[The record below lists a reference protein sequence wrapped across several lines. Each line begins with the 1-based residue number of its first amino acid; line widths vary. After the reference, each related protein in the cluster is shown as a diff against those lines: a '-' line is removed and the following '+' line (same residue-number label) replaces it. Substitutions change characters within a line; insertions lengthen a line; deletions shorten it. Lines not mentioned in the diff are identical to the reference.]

1 MYKYVSEHI
10 NISLPQLRDARTV
23 PSQPSFTHHDEYVK
37 GIDRVFSLFLAKEDV
52 KRFLSAVL
60 IIRNAKIFLS
70 GGYGSGKNTFVEI
83 AAKTFFG
90 DDLGVVRCHQELTT
104 FDILWN
110 INITR
115 TLEGKANAV
124 TARPLI
130 VAPFKYLNEVQRL
143 NTQCQ
148 NALLNV
154 LTDKTLV
161 FGDTVAETPDYVAFL
176 DRNPHDIGTQGMV
189 KALLDRIDFYLDV
202 EYLGMKHSLEL
213 LETKFK
219 GKQVDDLRNLA
230 EPVLNTAQMMEI
242 WHDVENVAISDE
254 NMLKVSMISMLLRK
268 CIRVDRSITSSRF
281 RVICEGCPYNGQ
293 PCSKQERPVGQRW
306 VDSAIKLGKACA
318 WLDRKAEV
326 TLDDLLWGISRV
338 LPHRIDLKQNVFV
351 KFANENEW
359 MIEDFIPT
367 VHSKLPMWE
376 EAIPAFQSART
387 GDHTALEKLNELAE
401 KCLAV
406 RELRDWAQSDVK
418 PSEHA
423 PELLIKEELATKDL
437 A

>member
-1 MYKYVSEHI
+1 MSE
-10 NISLPQLRDARTV
+10 P
-23 PSQPSFTHHDEYVK
+23 PSFIHHEEYTQ
-37 GIDRVFSLFLAKEDV
+37 GINRVFSLFLAREDV
-52 KRFLSAVL
+52 KRFLSAIL

-90 DDLGVVRCHQELTT
+90 DDLGIVRCHQELTT

-154 LTDKTLV
+154 LTDKTV
-161 FGDTVAETPDYVAFL
+161 AFGDTVAETPDYVCFL

-202 EYLGMKHSLEL
+202 EYLGMKHSMEL
-213 LETKFK
+213 LQTKFK

-230 EPVLNTAQMMEI
+230 EPVLETSQMKEI
-242 WHDVENVAISDE
+242 WKDVEKVTVSDE
-254 NMLKVSMISMLLRK
+254 NIMKVSMTSMLLRK
-268 CIRVDRSITSSRF
+268 CIRVDRSVTSARF

-306 VDSAIKLGKACA
+306 VDSLVKLGKACA
-318 WLDRKAEV
+318 WLDKRTEV
-326 TLDDLLWGISRV
+326 SFEDLLWGIPRV
-338 LPHRIDLKQNVFV
+338 LPHRLDLKQNVFV

-359 MIEDFIPT
+359 MIQDFLPM
-367 VHSKLPMWE
+367 VRSKLEMWDE
-376 EAIPAFQSART
+376 SIPAFYKAREN
-387 GDHTALEKLNELAE
+387 DPQALEILKLNAE

-406 RELRDWAQSDVK
+406 RELRDWAQSETK
-418 PSEHA
+418 PFEKP
-423 PELLIKEELATKDL
+423 PELLIKEELAPRGI

>member
-1 MYKYVSEHI
+1 MSKTITETKSEDHQI
-10 NISLPQLRDARTV
+10 PA
-23 PSQPSFTHHDEYVK
+23 FTHHDEYIT

-52 KRFLSAVL
+52 KRFLSAIL
-60 IIRNAKIFLS
+60 IIRNSKIFLS

-90 DDLGVVRCHQELTT
+90 DDLGIVRCHQELTT

-124 TARPLI
+124 TPRPLI

-154 LTDKTLV
+154 LTDKTLA
-161 FGDTVAETPDYVAFL
+161 FGDTIAETPDYVCFL

-202 EYLGMKHSLEL
+202 EYLGMKHSTEL

-230 EPVLNTAQMMEI
+230 EPVLNTQQMMEI
-242 WHDVENVAISDE
+242 WQDVEKVVISDE
-254 NMLKVSMISMLLRK
+254 NIMKVSMFSMLLRK
-268 CIRVDRSITSSRF
+268 CIRVDRSITSARF

-306 VDSAIKLGKACA
+306 VDSLIKLAKACA
-318 WLDRKAEV
+318 WLDRRTEV
-326 TLDDLLWGISRV
+326 SFDDLVWGIPRV
-338 LPHRIDLKQNVFV
+338 LPHRLDLKQNVFV

-359 MIEDFIPT
+359 MVQDFLPIIR
-367 VHSKLPMWE
+367 SKVPMWN
-376 EAIPAFQSART
+376 EAIPAFQEGRK
-387 GDHTALEKLNELAE
+387 GDAKALAQLNLFAE

-406 RELRDWAQSDVK
+406 RELRDWAQHETEPLGEK
-418 PSEHA
+418 
-423 PELLIKEELATKDL
+423 PELLIKEELAPRGL

>member
-1 MYKYVSEHI
+1 MPE
-10 NISLPQLRDARTV
+10 P
-23 PSQPSFTHHDEYVK
+23 PSFIHHEEYTK
-37 GIDRVFSLFLAKEDV
+37 GLERVFSLFLARDDV

-60 IIRNAKIFLS
+60 IIKNAKAFLS

-90 DDLGVVRCHQELTT
+90 DDIGVVRCHQELTT

-124 TARPLI
+124 TPRPLI
-130 VAPFKYLNEVQRL
+130 IAPFKYLNEVQRL

-154 LTDKTLV
+154 LTDKTIA
-161 FGDTVAETPDYVAFL
+161 FGDTVAETPDYVCFL

-213 LETKFK
+213 LGTKFK

-230 EPVLNTAQMMEI
+230 EPVLNASQMTEI
-242 WHDVENVAISDE
+242 WHDVEKVNISEE
-254 NMLKVSMISMLLRK
+254 NMMKVSMTSMLLRK
-268 CIRVDRSITSSRF
+268 CIKVERSTTSARY

-306 VDSAIKLGKACA
+306 VDSLIKLAKACA
-318 WLDRKAEV
+318 WLDKRTEV
-326 TLDDLLWGISRV
+326 AFEDLLWGVPRV
-338 LPHRIDLKQNVFV
+338 LPHRLELKQNIFV

-359 MIEDFIPT
+359 VTKDFLPM
-367 VHSKLPMWE
+367 VDSKLSMWD
-376 EAIPAFQSART
+376 EAIPAFREAMKGNARAFENLKV
-387 GDHTALEKLNELAE
+387 HAE

-406 RELRDWAQSDVK
+406 RELRDWVQSEQQ
-418 PSEHA
+418 PLERP
-423 PELLIKEELATKDL
+423 PELLIKEELASKGL

>member
-1 MYKYVSEHI
+1 MSEK
-10 NISLPQLRDARTV
+10 
-23 PSQPSFTHHDEYVK
+23 PSFAHHDEYVK
-37 GIDRVFSLFLAKEDV
+37 GIDRVFSLFLAREDV

-90 DDLGVVRCHQELTT
+90 EDLGVVRCHQELTT

-124 TARPLI
+124 TPRPLI
-130 VAPFKYLNEVQRL
+130 IAPFKYLNECQRL

-154 LTDKTLV
+154 LTDKTV
-161 FGDTVAETPDYVAFL
+161 AFGDTVAETPDYVCFL

-230 EPVLNTAQMMEI
+230 EPILNTSQMTEI
-242 WHDVENVAISDE
+242 WHDVEKVTISDE
-254 NMLKVSMISMLLRK
+254 NMMKVSMTSMLLRK
-268 CIRVDRSITSSRF
+268 CIRVDRSITSARF
-281 RVICEGCPYNGQ
+281 RVICEGCPYSGQ

-306 VDSAIKLGKACA
+306 VDSLIKLAKACA
-318 WLDRKAEV
+318 WLDRKSEV
-326 TLDDLLWGISRV
+326 SFDDLLWGIPRV
-338 LPHRIDLKQNVFV
+338 LPHRMDLKQNVFV

-359 MIEDFIPT
+359 VMQDFLPM
-367 VHSKLPMWE
+367 VESKLPMWN
-376 EAIPAFQSART
+376 EAIPAFIDARK
-387 GDHTALEKLNELAE
+387 GDSKALEKLQLHAE

-406 RELRDWAQSDVK
+406 RELRDWAQNETKLAEK
-418 PSEHA
+418 PL
-423 PELLIKEELATKDL
+423 ELLMKEELAPQGL

>member
-1 MYKYVSEHI
+1 MTE
-10 NISLPQLRDARTV
+10 
-23 PSQPSFTHHDEYVK
+23 QPSFRHHDEYIK
-37 GIDRVFSLFLAKEDV
+37 GVDRVFSLFLAREDV
-52 KRFLSAVL
+52 KRFLSAIL

-90 DDLGVVRCHQELTT
+90 DDLGIVRCHQELTT

-124 TARPLI
+124 TPRPLI
-130 VAPFKYLNEVQRL
+130 VAPFKYLNECQRL

-154 LTDKTLV
+154 LTDKRIS
-161 FGDTVAETPDYVAFL
+161 FGDTVAETPDYVCFL

-189 KALLDRIDFYLDV
+189 KALLDRVDFYLDV
-202 EYLGMKHSLEL
+202 EYLGMKHSTEL

-219 GKQVDDLRNLA
+219 GKQVDDLRDLA
-230 EPVLNTAQMMEI
+230 EPVLNTAQMIEI
-242 WHDVENVAISDE
+242 WHDVEKVRIFEEDI
-254 NMLKVSMISMLLRK
+254 MKVSMISMLLRK
-268 CIRVDRSITSSRF
+268 CIRVDRSITSARF

-306 VDSAIKLGKACA
+306 VDSLIKLGKACA
-318 WLDRKAEV
+318 WLDKKSEV
-326 TLDDLLWGISRV
+326 SFEDLLWGLPRV
-338 LPHRIDLKQNVFV
+338 LPHRLDLKQNVFV

-359 MIEDFIPT
+359 MMQDFLPI
-367 VHSKLPMWE
+367 VLSKLPIWDE
-376 EAIPAFQSART
+376 SIPAFQKGERAIQR
-387 GDHTALEKLNELAE
+387 HWRN
-401 KCLAV
+401 
-406 RELRDWAQSDVK
+406 
-418 PSEHA
+418 
-423 PELLIKEELATKDL
+423 
-437 A
+437 

>member
-1 MYKYVSEHI
+1 MSE
-10 NISLPQLRDARTV
+10 
-23 PSQPSFTHHDEYVK
+23 QPSFIYHDEYAQ
-37 GIDRVFSLFLAKEDV
+37 GIKRVFSLFLARDDV
-52 KRFLSAVL
+52 RRFLSAVL

-83 AAKTFFG
+83 AAKTFFAEA
-90 DDLGVVRCHQELTT
+90 LGIVRCHQELTT

-115 TLEGKANAV
+115 TIEGKANAV
-124 TARPLI
+124 TPRPLI

-154 LTDKTLV
+154 LTDKTVV
-161 FGDTVAETPDYVAFL
+161 FGDTVAETPDYVCFL

-202 EYLGMKHSLEL
+202 EYLGMKHSVEL
-213 LETKFK
+213 LETKFS

-230 EPVLNTAQMMEI
+230 EPVLNASQMQEI
-242 WHDVENVAISDE
+242 WEDVEKVTVSDE
-254 NMLKVSMISMLLRK
+254 NMVKASMISMLLRK
-268 CIRVDRSITSSRF
+268 CIRVDRSVTSARF

-306 VDSAIKLGKACA
+306 VDSLIKLAKACA
-318 WLDRKAEV
+318 WLDERPEV
-326 TLDDLLWGISRV
+326 SFDDLVWGIMRV
-338 LPHRIDLKQNVFV
+338 LPHRLDLKQNVFV
-351 KFANENEW
+351 KYANESEW
-359 MIEDFIPT
+359 IVQDLLPT
-367 VHSKLPMWE
+367 VESKLPMWAE
-376 EAIPAFQSART
+376 TIPAFHEAMR
-387 GDHTALEKLNELAE
+387 GDPKALEKLKVNAE

-406 RELRDWAQSDVK
+406 RELRDWAESESK
-418 PSEHA
+418 PLEKK
-423 PELLIKEELATKDL
+423 PELLIKEELASRGL

>member
-1 MYKYVSEHI
+1 MPE
-10 NISLPQLRDARTV
+10 P
-23 PSQPSFTHHDEYVK
+23 PSFIHHDEYTK
-37 GIDRVFSLFLAKEDV
+37 GLNRVFSLFLAREDV
-52 KRFLSAVL
+52 KRFLSAVM

-124 TARPLI
+124 TPRPLI

-154 LTDKTLV
+154 LTDKVIT
-161 FGDTVAETPDYVAFL
+161 FGDTIAETPDYVCFL
-176 DRNPHDIGTQGMV
+176 DRNPHDLGTQGMV

-202 EYLGMKHSLEL
+202 EYLGMKHSMEL
-213 LETKFK
+213 LETKFRDR
-219 GKQVDDLRNLA
+219 QVDDLRNLA
-230 EPVLNTAQMMEI
+230 EPVLNGQQMMEI
-242 WHDVENVAISDE
+242 WRDVEKVTVSEKD
-254 NMLKVSMISMLLRK
+254 MMKVSMTSMLLRK
-268 CIRVDRSITSSRF
+268 CIRVDRSITSARF

-306 VDSAIKLGKACA
+306 VDSLIKLGKACA
-318 WLDRKAEV
+318 WLDRRPEV
-326 TLDDLLWGISRV
+326 SFTDLLWGIPRV
-338 LPHRIDLKQNVFV
+338 LPHRLDLKQNIFV

-359 MIEDFIPT
+359 ITQDFVPT
-367 VHSKLPMWE
+367 VESKLPMWDD
-376 EAIPAFQSART
+376 AIPAFHKALK
-387 GDHTALEKLNELAE
+387 GDPKAKAKLDAHAE

-406 RELRDWAQSDVK
+406 RELRDWVETEIK
-418 PSEHA
+418 RPEPR
-423 PELLIKEELATKDL
+423 PELLMREELAPAGL

>member
-1 MYKYVSEHI
+1 MSE
-10 NISLPQLRDARTV
+10 P
-23 PSQPSFTHHDEYVK
+23 PSFVHHDEYIT
-37 GIDRVFSLFLAKEDV
+37 GIERVFSLFLAREDV

-60 IIRNAKIFLS
+60 VIRNAKIFLS

-90 DDLGVVRCHQELTT
+90 DDLGIVRCHQELTT

-124 TARPLI
+124 TPRPLI
-130 VAPFKYLNEVQRL
+130 VAPFKYLNECQRL

-148 NALLNV
+148 NSLLNV
-154 LTDKTLV
+154 LTDKTIA
-161 FGDTVAETPDYVAFL
+161 FGDTIAQTPDYVAFL

-189 KALLDRIDFYLDV
+189 KALLDRVDFYLDV
-202 EYLGMKHSLEL
+202 EYLGMRHSMEL

-219 GKQVDDLRNLA
+219 GKQVDDLRDLA
-230 EPVLNTAQMMEI
+230 EPVLNTAQMTEI
-242 WHDVENVAISDE
+242 WHDVEKVRISEE
-254 NMLKVSMISMLLRK
+254 NIMKVSMISMLLRK
-268 CIRVDRSITSSRF
+268 CIRVDRSITSARF

-306 VDSAIKLGKACA
+306 VDSLIKLGKACA
-318 WLDRKAEV
+318 WLDKKSEV
-326 TLDDLLWGISRV
+326 SLDDLLWGIPRV
-338 LPHRIDLKQNVFV
+338 LPHRLDLKQNVFV
-351 KFANENEW
+351 KYANENEW
-359 MIEDFIPT
+359 VMQDFLPM
-367 VHSKLPMWE
+367 VQSKLPMWD
-376 EAIPAFQSART
+376 EAIPAFHGGRK
-387 GDHTALEKLNELAE
+387 GDPKALEKLNLHAE

-406 RELRDWAQSDVK
+406 RELRDWAQSEVRPLEK
-418 PSEHA
+418 P
-423 PELLIKEELATKDL
+423 PELLIKEELTAKGL

>member
-1 MYKYVSEHI
+1 MSD
-10 NISLPQLRDARTV
+10 P
-23 PSQPSFTHHDEYVK
+23 PSFIHHEEYTQ
-37 GIDRVFSLFLAKEDV
+37 GINRVFSLFLAREDV

-60 IIRNAKIFLS
+60 IIKNAKIFLS

-90 DDLGVVRCHQELTT
+90 DDLGIVRCHQELTT

-124 TARPLI
+124 TPRPLI

-154 LTDKTLV
+154 LTDKTV
-161 FGDTVAETPDYVAFL
+161 AFGDTVAETPDYVCFL

-202 EYLGMKHSLEL
+202 EYLGMKHSMEL
-213 LETKFK
+213 LQTKFK

-230 EPVLNTAQMMEI
+230 EPVLDTLQMKEI
-242 WHDVENVAISDE
+242 WKDVEKVTVSDE
-254 NMLKVSMISMLLRK
+254 NIMKVSMTSMLLRK
-268 CIRVDRSITSSRF
+268 CIRVDRSVTSARF

-306 VDSAIKLGKACA
+306 VDSLVKLGKACA
-318 WLDRKAEV
+318 WLDKRTEV
-326 TLDDLLWGISRV
+326 TFEDLLWGIPRV
-338 LPHRIDLKQNVFV
+338 LPHRLDLKQNVFV

-359 MIEDFIPT
+359 MIQDFLPM
-367 VHSKLPMWE
+367 VKSKLEMWDQS
-376 EAIPAFQSART
+376 IPAFYKAKQ
-387 GDHTALEKLNELAE
+387 GDSKALEMLQVNAE

-406 RELRDWAQSDVK
+406 RELRDWAQAETK
-418 PSEHA
+418 PLEKP
-423 PELLIKEELATKDL
+423 PELLIKEELAPRGI

>member
-1 MYKYVSEHI
+1 MPEG
-10 NISLPQLRDARTV
+10 
-23 PSQPSFTHHDEYVK
+23 PSFLHHDEYIK
-37 GIDRVFSLFLAKEDV
+37 GIDRVFSLFLAIEDV

-90 DDLGVVRCHQELTT
+90 DDLGIVRCHQELTT

-110 INITR
+110 INILR

-124 TARPLI
+124 TPRPLI
-130 VAPFKYLNEVQRL
+130 VAPFKYLNECQRL

-154 LTDKTLV
+154 LTDKTV
-161 FGDTVAETPDYVAFL
+161 AFGDTVSQTPDYVCFL

-189 KALLDRIDFYLDV
+189 KALLDRVDFYLDV
-202 EYLGMKHSLEL
+202 EYLGMKHSMEL
-213 LETKFK
+213 LDTKFK
-219 GKQVDDLRNLA
+219 GKQVDDLRDLA
-230 EPVLNTAQMMEI
+230 EPVLNTAQMTDI
-242 WHDVENVAISDE
+242 WHDVEKVRISEE
-254 NMLKVSMISMLLRK
+254 NIMRVSMTSMLLRK
-268 CIRVDRSITSSRF
+268 CIRIDRSITSARF
-281 RVICEGCPYNGQ
+281 RVVCEGCPYNGQ

-306 VDSAIKLGKACA
+306 VDSLIKLGKACA

-326 TLDDLLWGISRV
+326 SFADLLWGIPRV
-338 LPHRIDLKQNVFV
+338 LPHRLDLKQNVFV

-359 MIEDFIPT
+359 VMQDFLPM
-367 VHSKLPMWE
+367 VHSKLSMWD
-376 EAIPAFQSART
+376 EAIPSFYESRK
-387 GDHTALEKLNELAE
+387 GDPEALKKLNLNAE

-406 RELRDWAQSDVK
+406 RELRDWVQAETSLEK
-418 PSEHA
+418 P
-423 PELLIKEELATKDL
+423 PELLIKEELAPKGL

>member
-1 MYKYVSEHI
+1 MPDS
-10 NISLPQLRDARTV
+10 
-23 PSQPSFTHHDEYVK
+23 PSFIHHDEYVK
-37 GIDRVFSLFLAKEDV
+37 GIERVFSLFLAKEDV

-90 DDLGVVRCHQELTT
+90 EDLGVVRCHQELTT

-124 TARPLI
+124 TPRPLI
-130 VAPFKYLNEVQRL
+130 IAPFKYLNEVQRL

-154 LTDKTLV
+154 LTDKTV
-161 FGDTVAETPDYVAFL
+161 AFGDTIAETPDYVAFL

-230 EPVLNTAQMMEI
+230 EPVLDTRQMKEI
-242 WHDVENVAISDE
+242 WQDVERVTVSDE
-254 NMLKVSMISMLLRK
+254 DMMKVSMTSMLLRK
-268 CIRVDRSITSSRF
+268 CIRVDRSVTSARF

-306 VDSAIKLGKACA
+306 VDSLIKLGKACA
-318 WLDRKAEV
+318 WLDKRTEV
-326 TLDDLLWGISRV
+326 SFDDLLWGIPRV
-338 LPHRIDLKQNVFV
+338 IPHRLDLKQNVFV

-359 MIEDFIPT
+359 MIQDFLPM
-367 VHSKLPMWE
+367 VKSKLEMWDE
-376 EAIPAFQSART
+376 SIPAFYKAREK
-387 GDHTALEKLNELAE
+387 DPKALEILNLNAE

-406 RELRDWAQSDVK
+406 RELRDWAQSETK
-418 PSEHA
+418 PFEKP
-423 PELLIKEELATKDL
+423 PELLIKEELAPRGI

>member
-1 MYKYVSEHI
+1 M
-10 NISLPQLRDARTV
+10 PD
-23 PSQPSFTHHDEYVK
+23 PPSFIHHEEYSQ
-37 GIDRVFSLFLAKEDV
+37 GINRVFSLFLAREDV

-60 IIRNAKIFLS
+60 IIKNAKIFLS

-90 DDLGVVRCHQELTT
+90 DDLGIVRCHQELTT

-154 LTDKTLV
+154 LTDKTV
-161 FGDTVAETPDYVAFL
+161 AFGDTVAETPDYVCFL

-202 EYLGMKHSLEL
+202 EYLGMKHSMEL
-213 LETKFK
+213 LQTKFK

-230 EPVLNTAQMMEI
+230 EPVLETSQMKEI
-242 WHDVENVAISDE
+242 WKDVEKVTVSDE
-254 NMLKVSMISMLLRK
+254 NIMKVSMTSMLLRK
-268 CIRVDRSITSSRF
+268 CIRVDRSVTSARF

-306 VDSAIKLGKACA
+306 VDSLVKLGKACA
-318 WLDRKAEV
+318 WLDKRTEV
-326 TLDDLLWGISRV
+326 SFEDLLWGIPRV
-338 LPHRIDLKQNVFV
+338 LPHRLDLKQNVFV

-359 MIEDFIPT
+359 MIQDFLPM
-367 VHSKLPMWE
+367 VRSKLEMWDE
-376 EAIPAFQSART
+376 SIPAFYKAREN
-387 GDHTALEKLNELAE
+387 DPQALEILKLNAE

-406 RELRDWAQSDVK
+406 RELRDWAQSETK
-418 PSEHA
+418 PFEKP
-423 PELLIKEELATKDL
+423 PELLIKEELAPRGI

>member
-1 MYKYVSEHI
+1 
-10 NISLPQLRDARTV
+10 LPEG
-23 PSQPSFTHHDEYVK
+23 PSFLNHDEYIK
-37 GIDRVFSLFLAKEDV
+37 GIDRVFSLFLAIEDV

-90 DDLGVVRCHQELTT
+90 DDLGIVRCHQELTT

-110 INITR
+110 INILR

-124 TARPLI
+124 TPRPLI
-130 VAPFKYLNEVQRL
+130 VAPFKYLNECQRL

-154 LTDKTLV
+154 LTDKTV
-161 FGDTVAETPDYVAFL
+161 AFGDTVSQTPDYVCFL

-189 KALLDRIDFYLDV
+189 KALLDRVDFYLDV
-202 EYLGMKHSLEL
+202 EYLGMKHSMEL
-213 LETKFK
+213 LDTKFK
-219 GKQVDDLRNLA
+219 GKQVDDLRDLA
-230 EPVLNTAQMMEI
+230 EPVLNTAQMTDI
-242 WHDVENVAISDE
+242 WHDVEKVRISEE
-254 NMLKVSMISMLLRK
+254 NIMRVSMTSMLLRK
-268 CIRVDRSITSSRF
+268 CIRIDRSITSARF
-281 RVICEGCPYNGQ
+281 RVVCEGCPYNGQ

-306 VDSAIKLGKACA
+306 VDSLIKLGKACA

-326 TLDDLLWGISRV
+326 SFDDLLWGIPRV
-338 LPHRIDLKQNVFV
+338 LPHRLDLKQNVFV

-359 MIEDFIPT
+359 VMQDFLPM
-367 VHSKLPMWE
+367 VHSKLSMWD
-376 EAIPAFQSART
+376 EAIPSFYESRK
-387 GDHTALEKLNELAE
+387 GDPEALKKLNLNAE

-406 RELRDWAQSDVK
+406 RELRDWVQAETSLEK
-418 PSEHA
+418 P
-423 PELLIKEELATKDL
+423 PELLIKEELAPKGL

>member
-1 MYKYVSEHI
+1 MPE
-10 NISLPQLRDARTV
+10 P
-23 PSQPSFTHHDEYVK
+23 PSFTHHDEYLK
-37 GIDRVFSLFLAKEDV
+37 GIDRVFSLFLATEDV

-90 DDLGVVRCHQELTT
+90 EDLGVVRCHQELTT

-124 TARPLI
+124 TPRPLI
-130 VAPFKYLNEVQRL
+130 IAPFKYLNECQRL

-154 LTDKTLV
+154 LTDKV
-161 FGDTVAETPDYVAFL
+161 IAFGDTVAETPDYVCFL

-202 EYLGMKHSLEL
+202 EYLGMKHSVEL

-230 EPVLNTAQMMEI
+230 EPILNTSQMMEI
-242 WHDVENVAISDE
+242 WHDVEKVTISDE
-254 NMLKVSMISMLLRK
+254 NMMKVSMTSMLLRK
-268 CIRVDRSITSSRF
+268 CIRVDRSITSARF

-306 VDSAIKLGKACA
+306 VDSLIKLAKACA
-318 WLDRKAEV
+318 WLDRKSEV
-326 TLDDLLWGISRV
+326 SFGDLLWGIPRV
-338 LPHRIDLKQNVFV
+338 LPHRTDLKQNVFV

-359 MIEDFIPT
+359 VMQDFLPT
-367 VHSKLPMWE
+367 VESKLPMWKD
-376 EAIPAFQSART
+376 AIPAFVDARK
-387 GDHTALEKLNELAE
+387 GDSKALEKLQLDAE

-406 RELRDWAQSDVK
+406 RELRDWAQSETK
-418 PSEHA
+418 PSEKP
-423 PELLIKEELATKDL
+423 PELLIKEELAPQGL

>member
-1 MYKYVSEHI
+1 MPES
-10 NISLPQLRDARTV
+10 
-23 PSQPSFTHHDEYVK
+23 PSFIHHDEYVK
-37 GIDRVFSLFLAKEDV
+37 GIERVFSLFLAKEDV

-90 DDLGVVRCHQELTT
+90 EDLGVVRCHQELTT

-124 TARPLI
+124 TPRPLI
-130 VAPFKYLNEVQRL
+130 IAPFKYLNEVQRL

-154 LTDKTLV
+154 LTDKTV
-161 FGDTVAETPDYVAFL
+161 AFGDTIAETPDYVAFL

-230 EPVLNTAQMMEI
+230 EPVLDTRQMKEI
-242 WHDVENVAISDE
+242 WQDVERVTVSDE
-254 NMLKVSMISMLLRK
+254 DMMKVSMTSMLLRK
-268 CIRVDRSITSSRF
+268 CIRVDRSVTSARF

-306 VDSAIKLGKACA
+306 VDSLIKLGKACA
-318 WLDRKAEV
+318 WLDKRTEV
-326 TLDDLLWGISRV
+326 SFDDLLWGIPRV
-338 LPHRIDLKQNVFV
+338 IPHRLDLKQNVFV

-359 MIEDFIPT
+359 MIQDFLPM
-367 VHSKLPMWE
+367 VKSKLEMWDE
-376 EAIPAFQSART
+376 SIPAFYKAREK
-387 GDHTALEKLNELAE
+387 DPKALEILNLNAE

-406 RELRDWAQSDVK
+406 RELRDWAQSETK
-418 PSEHA
+418 PFEKP
-423 PELLIKEELATKDL
+423 PELLIKEELAPRGI

>member
-1 MYKYVSEHI
+1 MAD
-10 NISLPQLRDARTV
+10 P
-23 PSQPSFTHHDEYVK
+23 PSFIHHEEYTQ
-37 GIDRVFSLFLAKEDV
+37 GINRVFSLFLAREDV

-60 IIRNAKIFLS
+60 IIKNAKIFLS

-90 DDLGVVRCHQELTT
+90 DDLGIVRCHQELTT

-130 VAPFKYLNEVQRL
+130 LAPFKYLNEVQRL

-154 LTDKTLV
+154 LTDKTV
-161 FGDTVAETPDYVAFL
+161 AFGDTVAETPDYVCFL

-202 EYLGMKHSLEL
+202 EYLGMKHSMEL
-213 LETKFK
+213 LQTKFK

-230 EPVLNTAQMMEI
+230 EPVLETSQMKEI
-242 WHDVENVAISDE
+242 WKDVEKVTVSDE
-254 NMLKVSMISMLLRK
+254 NIMKVSMTSMLLRK
-268 CIRVDRSITSSRF
+268 CIRVDRSVTSARF

-306 VDSAIKLGKACA
+306 VDSLVKLGKACA
-318 WLDRKAEV
+318 WLDKRTEV
-326 TLDDLLWGISRV
+326 SFEDLLWGIPRV
-338 LPHRIDLKQNVFV
+338 LPHRLDLKQNVFV

-359 MIEDFIPT
+359 MIQDFLPM
-367 VHSKLPMWE
+367 VRSKLEMWDE
-376 EAIPAFQSART
+376 SIPAFYKAREN
-387 GDHTALEKLNELAE
+387 DPQALEILKLNAE

-406 RELRDWAQSDVK
+406 RELRDWAQSETK
-418 PSEHA
+418 PFEKP
-423 PELLIKEELATKDL
+423 PELLIKEELAPRGI

>member
-1 MYKYVSEHI
+1 MPDPPAFIHHEEYIQGI
-10 NISLPQLRDARTV
+10 N
-23 PSQPSFTHHDEYVK
+23 
-37 GIDRVFSLFLAKEDV
+37 RVFSLFLAREDV

-60 IIRNAKIFLS
+60 IIKNAKIFLS

-90 DDLGVVRCHQELTT
+90 DDLGIVRCHQELTT

-124 TARPLI
+124 TPRPLI

-154 LTDKTLV
+154 LTDKTV
-161 FGDTVAETPDYVAFL
+161 AFGDTVAETPDYVCFL

-202 EYLGMKHSLEL
+202 EYLGMKHSMEL
-213 LETKFK
+213 LQTKFK

-230 EPVLNTAQMMEI
+230 EPVLNTSQMKEI
-242 WHDVENVAISDE
+242 WKDVEKVTVSDE
-254 NMLKVSMISMLLRK
+254 NIMKVSMTSMLLRK
-268 CIRVDRSITSSRF
+268 CIRVDRSVTSARF

-306 VDSAIKLGKACA
+306 VDSLVKLGKACA
-318 WLDRKAEV
+318 WLDKRKEV
-326 TLDDLLWGISRV
+326 SFEDLLLGIPRV
-338 LPHRIDLKQNVFV
+338 LPHRLDLKQNVFV

-359 MIEDFIPT
+359 VIQDFLPM
-367 VHSKLPMWE
+367 VRSKLEMWDE
-376 EAIPAFQSART
+376 SIPAFRKARE
-387 GDHTALEKLNELAE
+387 GDPKAPEILNLNAE

-406 RELRDWAQSDVK
+406 RELRDWAQSETK
-418 PSEHA
+418 PLEKP
-423 PELLIKEELATKDL
+423 PELLIKEELAPL
-437 A
+437 GIA

>member
-1 MYKYVSEHI
+1 MPE
-10 NISLPQLRDARTV
+10 P
-23 PSQPSFTHHDEYVK
+23 PSFIHHDEYTSGVN
-37 GIDRVFSLFLAKEDV
+37 RVFSLFLAREDV

-90 DDLGVVRCHQELTT
+90 DDLGIVRCHQELTT

-130 VAPFKYLNEVQRL
+130 IAPFKYLNEVQRL

-154 LTDKTLV
+154 LTDKTV
-161 FGDTVAETPDYVAFL
+161 AFSDTVAETPDYVCFL

-213 LETKFK
+213 LETKFR

-242 WHDVENVAISDE
+242 WHDVEKVNISEE
-254 NMLKVSMISMLLRK
+254 NMMKVSMTSMLLRK

-281 RVICEGCPYNGQ
+281 RVVCEGCPYNGQ
-293 PCSKQERPVGQRW
+293 PCSKEERPVGQRW
-306 VDSAIKLGKACA
+306 VDSLVKLAKACA
-318 WLDRKAEV
+318 WLDKREEV
-326 TLDDLLWGISRV
+326 SFDDLLWGIPRV
-338 LPHRIDLKQNVFV
+338 LPHRMDLKQNVFV

-359 MIEDFIPT
+359 VIQDFLPL
-367 VHSKLPMWE
+367 VRSKLSMWND
-376 EAIPAFQSART
+376 AIPAFEKARK
-387 GDHTALEKLNELAE
+387 GDEKALQELNVSSE

-406 RELRDWAQSDVK
+406 RELRDWAQAETR
-418 PSEHA
+418 PLENQ
-423 PELLIKEELATKDL
+423 PELLIKEELTSRVRE
-437 A
+437 

>member
-1 MYKYVSEHI
+1 
-10 NISLPQLRDARTV
+10 LPEG
-23 PSQPSFTHHDEYVK
+23 PSFLHHDEYIE
-37 GIDRVFSLFLAKEDV
+37 GIDRVFSLFLAIEDV

-90 DDLGVVRCHQELTT
+90 DDLGIVRCHQELTT

-110 INITR
+110 INILR

-124 TARPLI
+124 TPRPLI
-130 VAPFKYLNEVQRL
+130 VAPFKYLNECQRL

-154 LTDKTLV
+154 LTDKTV
-161 FGDTVAETPDYVAFL
+161 AFGDTVSQTPDYVCFL

-189 KALLDRIDFYLDV
+189 KALLDRVDFYLDV
-202 EYLGMKHSLEL
+202 EYLGMKHSMEL
-213 LETKFK
+213 LDTKFK
-219 GKQVDDLRNLA
+219 GKQVDDLRDLA
-230 EPVLNTAQMMEI
+230 EPVLNTAQMTDI
-242 WHDVENVAISDE
+242 WHDVEKVRISEE
-254 NMLKVSMISMLLRK
+254 NIMRVSMTSMLLRK
-268 CIRVDRSITSSRF
+268 CIRIDRSITSARF
-281 RVICEGCPYNGQ
+281 RVVCEGCPYNGQ

-306 VDSAIKLGKACA
+306 VDSLIKLGKACA

-326 TLDDLLWGISRV
+326 SFDDLLWGIPRV
-338 LPHRIDLKQNVFV
+338 LPHRLDLKQNVFV

-359 MIEDFIPT
+359 VMQDFLPM
-367 VHSKLPMWE
+367 VHSKLSMWD
-376 EAIPAFQSART
+376 EAIPSFYESRK
-387 GDHTALEKLNELAE
+387 GDPEALKKLNLNAE

-406 RELRDWAQSDVK
+406 RELRDWVQAETSLEK
-418 PSEHA
+418 P
-423 PELLIKEELATKDL
+423 PELLIKEELAPKGL

>member
-1 MYKYVSEHI
+1 
-10 NISLPQLRDARTV
+10 LPEG
-23 PSQPSFTHHDEYVK
+23 PSFLNHDEYIK
-37 GIDRVFSLFLAKEDV
+37 GIDRVFSLFLAIEDV

-90 DDLGVVRCHQELTT
+90 DDLGIVRCHQELTT

-110 INITR
+110 INILR

-124 TARPLI
+124 TPRPLI
-130 VAPFKYLNEVQRL
+130 VAPFKYLNECQRL

-154 LTDKTLV
+154 LTDKTV
-161 FGDTVAETPDYVAFL
+161 AFGDTVSQTPDYVCFL

-189 KALLDRIDFYLDV
+189 KALLDRVDFYLDV
-202 EYLGMKHSLEL
+202 EYLGMKHSMEL
-213 LETKFK
+213 LDTKFK
-219 GKQVDDLRNLA
+219 GKQVDDLRDLA
-230 EPVLNTAQMMEI
+230 EPVLNTAQMTDI
-242 WHDVENVAISDE
+242 WHDVEKVRISEE
-254 NMLKVSMISMLLRK
+254 NIMRVSMTSMLLRK
-268 CIRVDRSITSSRF
+268 CIRIDRSITSARF
-281 RVICEGCPYNGQ
+281 RVVCEGCPYNGQ

-306 VDSAIKLGKACA
+306 VDSLIKLGKACA

-326 TLDDLLWGISRV
+326 SFADLLWGIPRV
-338 LPHRIDLKQNVFV
+338 LPHRLDLKQNVFV

-359 MIEDFIPT
+359 VMQDFLPM
-367 VHSKLPMWE
+367 VHSKLSMWD
-376 EAIPAFQSART
+376 EAIPSFYESRK
-387 GDHTALEKLNELAE
+387 GDPEALKKLNLNAE

-406 RELRDWAQSDVK
+406 RELRDWVQAETSLEK
-418 PSEHA
+418 P
-423 PELLIKEELATKDL
+423 PELLIKEELAPKGL

>member
-1 MYKYVSEHI
+1 
-10 NISLPQLRDARTV
+10 LPEG
-23 PSQPSFTHHDEYVK
+23 PSFLHHDEYIE
-37 GIDRVFSLFLAKEDV
+37 GIDRVFSLFLAIEDV

-90 DDLGVVRCHQELTT
+90 DDLGIVRCHQELTT

-110 INITR
+110 INILR

-124 TARPLI
+124 TPRPLI
-130 VAPFKYLNEVQRL
+130 VAPFKYLNECQRL

-154 LTDKTLV
+154 LTDKTV
-161 FGDTVAETPDYVAFL
+161 AFGDTVSQTPDYVCFL

-189 KALLDRIDFYLDV
+189 KALLDRVDFYLDV
-202 EYLGMKHSLEL
+202 EYLGMKHSMEL
-213 LETKFK
+213 LDTKFK
-219 GKQVDDLRNLA
+219 GKQVDDLRDLA
-230 EPVLNTAQMMEI
+230 EPVLNTAQMTDI
-242 WHDVENVAISDE
+242 WHDVEKVRISEE
-254 NMLKVSMISMLLRK
+254 NIMRVSMTSMLLRK
-268 CIRVDRSITSSRF
+268 CIRIDRSITSARF
-281 RVICEGCPYNGQ
+281 RVVCEGCPYNGQ

-306 VDSAIKLGKACA
+306 VDSLIKLGKACA

-326 TLDDLLWGISRV
+326 SFADLLWGIPRV
-338 LPHRIDLKQNVFV
+338 LPHRLDLKQNVFV

-359 MIEDFIPT
+359 VMQDFLPM
-367 VHSKLPMWE
+367 VHSKLSMWD
-376 EAIPAFQSART
+376 EAIPSFYESRK
-387 GDHTALEKLNELAE
+387 GDPEALKKLNLNAE

-406 RELRDWAQSDVK
+406 RELRDWVQAETSLEK
-418 PSEHA
+418 P
-423 PELLIKEELATKDL
+423 PELLIKEELAPKGL

>member
-1 MYKYVSEHI
+1 MPEG
-10 NISLPQLRDARTV
+10 
-23 PSQPSFTHHDEYVK
+23 PSFLNHDEYIK
-37 GIDRVFSLFLAKEDV
+37 GIDRVFSLFLAIEDV

-90 DDLGVVRCHQELTT
+90 DDLGIVRCHQELTT

-110 INITR
+110 INILR

-124 TARPLI
+124 TPRPLI
-130 VAPFKYLNEVQRL
+130 VAPFKYLNECQRL

-154 LTDKTLV
+154 LTDKTV
-161 FGDTVAETPDYVAFL
+161 AFGDTVSQTPDYVCFL

-189 KALLDRIDFYLDV
+189 KALLDRVDFYLDV
-202 EYLGMKHSLEL
+202 EYLGMKHSMEL
-213 LETKFK
+213 LDTKFK
-219 GKQVDDLRNLA
+219 GKQVDDLRDLA
-230 EPVLNTAQMMEI
+230 EPVLNTAQMTDI
-242 WHDVENVAISDE
+242 WHDVEKVRISEE
-254 NMLKVSMISMLLRK
+254 NIMRVSMTSMLLRK
-268 CIRVDRSITSSRF
+268 CIRIDRSITSARF
-281 RVICEGCPYNGQ
+281 RVVCEGCPYNGQ

-306 VDSAIKLGKACA
+306 VDSLIKLGKACA

-326 TLDDLLWGISRV
+326 SFDDLLWGIPRV
-338 LPHRIDLKQNVFV
+338 LPHRLDLKQNVFV

-359 MIEDFIPT
+359 VMQDFLPM
-367 VHSKLPMWE
+367 VHSKLSMWD
-376 EAIPAFQSART
+376 EAIPSFYESRK
-387 GDHTALEKLNELAE
+387 GDPEALKKLNLNAE

-406 RELRDWAQSDVK
+406 RELRDWVQAETSLEK
-418 PSEHA
+418 P
-423 PELLIKEELATKDL
+423 PELLIKEELAPKGL

>member
-1 MYKYVSEHI
+1 MLMPE
-10 NISLPQLRDARTV
+10 P
-23 PSQPSFTHHDEYVK
+23 PSFTHHDDYIN
-37 GIDRVFSLFLAKEDV
+37 GIDRVFSLFLAREDV
-52 KRFLSAVL
+52 KRFLSAIL

-90 DDLGVVRCHQELTT
+90 DDLGIVRCHQELTT

-124 TARPLI
+124 TPRPLI
-130 VAPFKYLNEVQRL
+130 IAPFKYLNECQRL

-154 LTDKTLV
+154 LTDKRIS
-161 FGDTVAETPDYVAFL
+161 FGDTVAETPDYVCFL

-189 KALLDRIDFYLDV
+189 KALLDRVDFYLDV
-202 EYLGMKHSLEL
+202 EYLGMKHSTEL

-219 GKQVDDLRNLA
+219 GKQVDDLRDLA

-242 WHDVENVAISDE
+242 WHDVEKVRISEEDI
-254 NMLKVSMISMLLRK
+254 MKVSMISMLLRK
-268 CIRVDRSITSSRF
+268 CIRVDRSITSARF

-306 VDSAIKLGKACA
+306 VDSLVKLGKACA
-318 WLDRKAEV
+318 WLDEKSDVSLE
-326 TLDDLLWGISRV
+326 DLLWGLPRV
-338 LPHRIDLKQNVFV
+338 LPHRLDLKQNVFV

-359 MIEDFIPT
+359 MMQDFLPI
-367 VHSKLPMWE
+367 VLSKLPIWDE
-376 EAIPAFQSART
+376 SIPAFHQARK
-387 GDHTALEKLNELAE
+387 GDSKALEKLNRHAE

-406 RELRDWAQSDVK
+406 RELRDWAQSETVPLEK
-418 PSEHA
+418 P
-423 PELLIKEELATKDL
+423 PELLIKEELAPRGL

>member
-1 MYKYVSEHI
+1 MPEG
-10 NISLPQLRDARTV
+10 
-23 PSQPSFTHHDEYVK
+23 PSFLHHDEYIE
-37 GIDRVFSLFLAKEDV
+37 GIDRVFSLFLAIEDV

-90 DDLGVVRCHQELTT
+90 DDLGIVRCHQELTT

-110 INITR
+110 INILR

-124 TARPLI
+124 TPRPLI
-130 VAPFKYLNEVQRL
+130 VAPFKYLNECQRL

-154 LTDKTLV
+154 LTDKTV
-161 FGDTVAETPDYVAFL
+161 AFGDTVSQTPDYVCFL

-189 KALLDRIDFYLDV
+189 KALLDRVDFYLDV
-202 EYLGMKHSLEL
+202 EYLGMKHSMEL
-213 LETKFK
+213 LDTKFK
-219 GKQVDDLRNLA
+219 GKQVDDLRDLA
-230 EPVLNTAQMMEI
+230 EPVLNTAQMTDI
-242 WHDVENVAISDE
+242 WHDVEKVRISEE
-254 NMLKVSMISMLLRK
+254 NIMRVSMTSMLLRK
-268 CIRVDRSITSSRF
+268 CIRIDRSITSARF
-281 RVICEGCPYNGQ
+281 RVVCEGCPYNGQ

-306 VDSAIKLGKACA
+306 VDSLIKLGKACA

-326 TLDDLLWGISRV
+326 SFADLLWGIPRV
-338 LPHRIDLKQNVFV
+338 LPHRLDLKQNVFV

-359 MIEDFIPT
+359 VMQDFLPM
-367 VHSKLPMWE
+367 VHSKLSMWD
-376 EAIPAFQSART
+376 EAIPSFYESRK
-387 GDHTALEKLNELAE
+387 GDPEALKKLNLNAE

-406 RELRDWAQSDVK
+406 RELRDWVQAETSLEK
-418 PSEHA
+418 P
-423 PELLIKEELATKDL
+423 PELLIKEELAPKGL

>member
-1 MYKYVSEHI
+1 
-10 NISLPQLRDARTV
+10 LPEG
-23 PSQPSFTHHDEYVK
+23 PSFLHHDEYIK
-37 GIDRVFSLFLAKEDV
+37 GIDRVFSLFLAIEDV

-90 DDLGVVRCHQELTT
+90 DDLGIVRCHQELTT

-110 INITR
+110 INILR

-124 TARPLI
+124 TPRPLI
-130 VAPFKYLNEVQRL
+130 VAPFKYLNECQRL

-154 LTDKTLV
+154 LTDKTV
-161 FGDTVAETPDYVAFL
+161 AFGDTVSQTPDYVCFL

-189 KALLDRIDFYLDV
+189 KALLDRVDFYLDV
-202 EYLGMKHSLEL
+202 EYLGMKHSMEL
-213 LETKFK
+213 LDTKFK
-219 GKQVDDLRNLA
+219 GKQVDDLRDLA
-230 EPVLNTAQMMEI
+230 EPVLNTAQMTDI
-242 WHDVENVAISDE
+242 WHDVEKVRISEE
-254 NMLKVSMISMLLRK
+254 NIMRVSMTSMLLRK
-268 CIRVDRSITSSRF
+268 CIRIDRSITSARF
-281 RVICEGCPYNGQ
+281 RVVCEGCPYNGQ

-306 VDSAIKLGKACA
+306 VDSLIKLGKACA

-326 TLDDLLWGISRV
+326 SFADLLWGIPRV
-338 LPHRIDLKQNVFV
+338 LPHRLDLKQNVFV

-359 MIEDFIPT
+359 VMQDFLPM
-367 VHSKLPMWE
+367 VHSKLSMWD
-376 EAIPAFQSART
+376 EAIPSFYESRK
-387 GDHTALEKLNELAE
+387 GDPEALKKLNLNAE

-406 RELRDWAQSDVK
+406 RELRDWVQAETSLEK
-418 PSEHA
+418 P
-423 PELLIKEELATKDL
+423 PELLIKEELAPKGL

>member
-1 MYKYVSEHI
+1 MPE
-10 NISLPQLRDARTV
+10 P
-23 PSQPSFTHHDEYVK
+23 PSFVHHDEYITGVN
-37 GIDRVFSLFLAKEDV
+37 RVFSLFLAREDV

-60 IIRNAKIFLS
+60 IIRNSKIFLS

-90 DDLGVVRCHQELTT
+90 DDLGIVRCHQELTT
-104 FDILWN
+104 FDVLWN

-124 TARPLI
+124 TPRPLI

-154 LTDKTLV
+154 LTDKTV
-161 FGDTVAETPDYVAFL
+161 AFGETVAETPDYICFL

-202 EYLGMKHSLEL
+202 EYLGMKHSMEL
-213 LETKFK
+213 LGTKFK
-219 GKQVDDLRNLA
+219 EKQVDDLRNLA
-230 EPVLNTAQMMEI
+230 EPVLSTPRMKEI
-242 WHDVENVAISDE
+242 WDDVEKVRISDD
-254 NMLKVSMISMLLRK
+254 NMMKVSMASMLLRK

-306 VDSAIKLGKACA
+306 VDSVIKLGKACA
-318 WLDRKAEV
+318 WLDKRSEV
-326 TLDDLLWGISRV
+326 SFEDLLWGIPRV
-338 LPHRIDLKQNVFV
+338 LPHRLDLKQNVFV

-359 MIEDFIPT
+359 MVQDFLPT
-367 VHSKLPMWE
+367 VKSKLPTWN
-376 EAIPAFQSART
+376 EAIPAFHEARK
-387 GDHTALEKLNELAE
+387 GDAKSLKLLNSHAE

-406 RELRDWAQSDVK
+406 RELRDWAESEVK
-418 PSEHA
+418 PLEKK
-423 PELLIKEELATKDL
+423 PELLIKQELAGTGVV
-437 A
+437 